1 MKVLIKKKEKAVSA
15 VIGTILM
22 VAITVVAGAAV
33 FMYVGGYFTGT
44 PNKPQALLMDEKN
57 IYNADF
63 SQLTAVFTVNQGS
76 VGTPFV
82 IKIIDQTSG
91 ALIASATVSAWD
103 SSPIEDQLNIPSG
116 TGNSNVNTISYKIY
130 DNNGNGKLDTGD
142 SLNIVFSSG
151 TTEGSSGTAINTS
164 IVDQW
169 AVQISYN
176 GGTIYTYDLNF

>member
-1 MKVLIKKKEKAVSA
+1 MKVLFKKKEKAVSA

-44 PNKPQALLMDEKN
+44 PNKPQSLLMDEKN
-57 IYNADF
+57 VYSSDF
-63 SQLTAVFTVNQGS
+63 STLKAVFTVNQGS

-82 IKIIDQTSG
+82 IKIINQTNG
-91 ALIASATVSAWD
+91 ALVASFTVSTWTT
-103 SSPIEDQLNIPSG
+103 SPIQNQLTLTNS
-116 TGNSNVNTISYKIY
+116 GNSKVNKISYTIY
-130 DNNGNGKLDTGD
+130 DNNNNGKLDTGD
-142 SLNIVFSSG
+142 SLNIVLSG
-151 TTEGSSGTAINTS
+151 TTGTAINTS

>member
-44 PNKPQALLMDEKN
+44 PNKPQSLLMDEKN
-57 IYNADF
+57 VYSSDF

-76 VGTPFV
+76 VGTPLV
-82 IKIIDQTSG
+82 IKIINQTNG
-91 ALIASATVSAWD
+91 ALVASITVSTWTT
-103 SSPIEDQLNIPSG
+103 SSTPTSLTLASG
-116 TGNSNVNTISYKIY
+116 TPLGNSKVKTISYVSY
-130 DNNGNGKLDTGD
+130 DNNNNGKLDTGD
-142 SLNIVFSSG
+142 SLNIVLSG
-151 TTEGSSGTAINTS
+151 TSGTAINTS

-176 GGTIYTYDLNF
+176 GGIIYTYNLNF